1 MLIERKKESIIFILF
16 TITIMIYRIYIL
28 FRYGRYYT
36 DDDQALMWYG
46 TAVFGHFLFPEPMFF
61 GQAYGSMFES
71 LIAVPFY
78 WLHMPLYYAVPLATI
93 LIAGFPFLYLGIK
106 ALKKG
111 RADISYL
118 ILFLFLA
125 MSLEWDILTSIPR
138 SFISGFPF
146 AVVGMDFVLE
156 GKSKKEI
163 LFGCIL
169 AVIGMIMTS
178 SVIAIFGIVILFV
191 FIEFIMD
198 RKKNK
203 DKIVMIAFGGVIG
216 LIINW
221 LVQLFYL
228 KNPDY
233 ALHPSYHFSFNWDVL
248 FHNLKKY
255 LFADSNFVFLNSGG
269 VFCLIILGVYL
280 YTIGKKQY
288 KMCLVFSAAV
298 VGSLFMLGL
307 NKTMDYMQGSLLFG
321 QMRMLLFIPFLIIFF
336 VYLFLFCSK
345 SKEIIIL
352 SPKCEYFF
360 ILCFIVVFVF
370 KIAIFEN
377 KVQDKNSMLYD
388 GRVVNLDTVDNIIS
402 QSEKVIKAAQQE
414 NVDVIID
421 INDTRGFGYALAA
434 QYYGEFTFY
443 NSFYDRRTWV
453 YHDLQQIGNYK
464 CLLVSYLGEDCILE
478 TEYIENDSVVGWLE
492 KTKGMYRSPY

>member
-1 MLIERKKESIIFILF
+1 MNRKKEKKIFILF
-16 TITIMIYRIYIL
+16 TVIIMSYRIYIL
-28 FRYGRYYT
+28 FRYGRYYI

-78 WLHMPLYYAVPLATI
+78 WLHIPLYYAVPLATI
-93 LIAGFPFLYLGIK
+93 LIGGFPFFYLGIK

-111 RADISYL
+111 RMDISYF

-146 AVVGMDFVLE
+146 VVVGMDFVLE
-156 GKSKKEI
+156 GKSKKGI

-169 AVIGMIMTS
+169 AVIGILMTS
-178 SVIAIFGIVILFV
+178 SAIAVFGIAILFV
-191 FIEFIMD
+191 FIEFIVD
-198 RKKNK
+198 KKKNR
-203 DKIVMIAFGGVIG
+203 DKIVMIILGGEIG

-233 ALHPSYHFSFNWDVL
+233 VLHPSYNFSFNWDVL

-255 LFADSNFVFLNSGG
+255 LFTDSNLVFLNFGG
-269 VFCLIILGVYL
+269 MFCLIILIVYL
-280 YTIGKKQY
+280 YIIGKKQY
-288 KMCLVFSAAV
+288 RMFLVFSAAI

-307 NKTMDYMQGSLLFG
+307 DKTMDYVEGSLLFG
-321 QMRMLLFIPFLIIFF
+321 QTRMLLFVPFLMISF
-336 VYLFLFCSK
+336 VYLFSFYNK

-352 SPKCEYFF
+352 SPKYEYFF
-360 ILCFIVVFVF
+360 ILCFIVIFVF

-388 GRVVNLDTVDNIIS
+388 GRVVNLYMVDNIIS
-402 QSEKVIKAAQQE
+402 QSKKVIKAARQE
-414 NVDVIID
+414 DVDVIID

-434 QYYGEFTFY
+434 QYYGEFIFY

-453 YHDLQQIGNYK
+453 YHDLQQVGNYK
-464 CLLVSYLGEDCILE
+464 CLLVSYLGEDCTLE
-478 TEYIENDSVVGWLE
+478 IEYIENDSVVRWLE
-492 KTKGMYRSPY
+492 KTKGIYRSPY